1 MSAPFKD
8 ATNDAVQFLTKHGD
22 LTRAAAYDAIRLL
35 TGNGFVVTQT
45 DMLPS
50 ATDLSQA
57 AVAAALEAAA
67 AICADHMAVALQDEK
82 DPEALKGYARGM
94 YFAARQQGIE
104 IRALIT
110 QPQHDALAAHVAA
123 DAANARADAAEAQI
137 SGARDA
143 IAYVL
148 DGYGLNG
155 PDFNRQPEDDPD
167 DWIVLHLRAAILALR
182 DKTACV
188 TQTAETAPQ
197 PGLCDTSEPQPAPA
211 VTVRLETLRPIW
223 KAHGGEWH
231 GPKVERWS
239 IPEDQMVTF
248 FHAALAAI
256 KEPKT

>member
-104 IRALIT
+104 IRAQIT

-123 DAANARADAAEAQI
+123 EVAKARVEDAAMVDALSACKQVAETAREYSLPQMVMGANKCHDDI
-137 SGARDA
+137 SD
-143 IAYVL
+143 
-148 DGYGLNG
+148 
-155 PDFNRQPEDDPD
+155 
-167 DWIVLHLRAAILALR
+167 LRIHAHAILALR
-182 DKTACV
+182 RPRLLR
-188 TQTAETAPQ
+188 AEP
-197 PGLCDTSEPQPAPA
+197 S
-211 VTVRLETLRPIW
+211 RL
-223 KAHGGEWH
+223 
-231 GPKVERWS
+231 
-239 IPEDQMVTF
+239 
-248 FHAALAAI
+248 
-256 KEPKT
+256 

>member
-104 IRALIT
+104 IRAQIT
-110 QPQHDALAAHVAA
+110 QPQHDALAAHGAAEVAK
-123 DAANARADAAEAQI
+123 ARADQARDAALVEAAGTLEVQALDAEAQAKLFRGG
-137 SGARDA
+137 SDPWADRTARSRA
-143 IAYVL
+143 
-148 DGYGLNG
+148 
-155 PDFNRQPEDDPD
+155 
-167 DWIVLHLRAAILALR
+167 LRNSAAAILALR
-182 DKTACV
+182 DK
-188 TQTAETAPQ
+188 
-197 PGLCDTSEPQPAPA
+197 PAPGA
-211 VTVRLETLRPIW
+211 TVRAYLLRHRDTGKEEIIDAKKYNPTKLDFWVSPAAMASVEIIPLS
-223 KAHGGEWH
+223 AIAGGGDE
-231 GPKVERWS
+231 
-239 IPEDQMVTF
+239 
-248 FHAALAAI
+248 
-256 KEPKT
+256 